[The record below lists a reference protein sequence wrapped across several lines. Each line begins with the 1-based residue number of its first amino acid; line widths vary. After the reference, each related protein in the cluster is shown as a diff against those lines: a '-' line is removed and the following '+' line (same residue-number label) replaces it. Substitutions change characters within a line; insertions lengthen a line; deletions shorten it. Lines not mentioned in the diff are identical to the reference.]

1 MLLQEPWMMGQIF
14 KKICCKKNTTA
25 MGNISAVES
34 ARSAL
39 SRTGIFAFAVMLIF
53 YDPTDPSEKLI

>member
-1 MLLQEPWMMGQIF
+1 
-14 KKICCKKNTTA
+14 
-25 MGNISAVES
+25 MGNISAVAY

-39 SRTGIFAFAVMLIF
+39 CCTGIFAVAAMLIF

>member
-1 MLLQEPWMMGQIF
+1 
-14 KKICCKKNTTA
+14 
-25 MGNISAVES
+25 MGNILAVAS

-39 SRTGIFAFAVMLIF
+39 SWTGIFAFAAMLIF